1 MNDTN
6 PPVYLNGRFLPLE
19 QACVPVLDRGF
30 LFGDGVYE
38 VIPAYRKR
46 LFRLPH
52 HLRRLDDSLRG
63 IRMQPPLDHD
73 QWRELL
79 ERLLAPYPDGDYS
92 VYLQVTRGVA
102 GERNHMVPEGIEPTL
117 FAMAMPLP
125 EPPPAA
131 ERPGIEAITL
141 DDIRWQ
147 LCNIKA
153 ITLLA
158 NVLVKE
164 QAREQGATEAILV
177 RDGLVMEGAA
187 SNLFMV
193 TDGTIVTPPKGRH
206 LLPGITRDLIL
217 ELAAR
222 HRLPHRERQIPLEEL
237 RRADEIWIT
246 SSTREMVAVTRLDG
260 ETVGNGR
267 PGPIFCRT
275 AELFADYKAA
285 IRAGDVD

>member
-1 MNDTN
+1 MNDN
-6 PPVYLNGRFLPLE
+6 PPQVYLNGQFLPLE
-19 QACVPVLDRGF
+19 RACIPVLDRGF

-52 HLRRLDDSLRG
+52 HLQRLDNSLHG
-63 IRMQPPLDHD
+63 IRMQPPLNHD
-73 QWRELL
+73 EWRAIL
-79 ERLLAPYPDGDYS
+79 ERLLAPLPDGDYS

-102 GERNHMVPEGIEPTL
+102 AERNHTVPQGITPTL
-117 FAMAMPLP
+117 FAMASPLP
-125 EPPPAA
+125 VPPPA
-131 ERPGIEAITL
+131 EQRPGIAAITL
-141 DDIRWQ
+141 DDLRWK

-158 NVLVKE
+158 NVLVRE
-164 QAREQGATEAILV
+164 QARDQDAAEAILV

-193 TDGTIVTPPKGRH
+193 TDGTIVTPPKSRY

-217 ELAAR
+217 ELAGR
-222 HRLPHRERQIPLEEL
+222 HRLPCREEEIPLTKL
-237 RRADEIWIT
+237 RQADEIWIT
-246 SSTREMVAVTRLDG
+246 SSTKEMVAVTRLDG

-275 AELFADYKAA
+275 AGLFADYKEA
-285 IRAGDVD
+285 IRAGEVD

>member
-1 MNDTN
+1 M
-6 PPVYLNGRFLPLE
+6 
-19 QACVPVLDRGF
+19 
-30 LFGDGVYE
+30 
-38 VIPAYRKR
+38 PA
-46 LFRLPH
+46 
-52 HLRRLDDSLRG
+52 
-63 IRMQPPLDHD
+63 
-73 QWRELL
+73 
-79 ERLLAPYPDGDYS
+79 
-92 VYLQVTRGVA
+92 
-102 GERNHMVPEGIEPTL
+102 
-117 FAMAMPLP
+117 
-125 EPPPAA
+125 PPPAA
-131 ERPGIEAITL
+131 QRPGIDAITL

-164 QAREQGATEAILV
+164 QARERGATEAILV

-193 TDGTIVTPPKGRH
+193 AGDTIVTPPKGHH

-217 ELAAR
+217 ELVRR
-222 HRLPHRERQIPLEEL
+222 HRLPHQERDIPVDEL

-246 SSTREMVAVTRLDG
+246 SSTKEMVAVTRLDG

-275 AELFADYKAA
+275 AELFAGYKEA
-285 IRAGDVD
+285 IRAGEVE